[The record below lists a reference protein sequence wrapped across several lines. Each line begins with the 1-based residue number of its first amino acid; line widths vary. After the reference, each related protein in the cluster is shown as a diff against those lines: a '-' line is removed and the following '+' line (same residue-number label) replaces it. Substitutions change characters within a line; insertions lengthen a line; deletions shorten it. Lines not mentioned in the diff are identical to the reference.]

1 MKISKIIDKKKLLIS
16 FEIFPPKHEANF
28 DSVMQTALDLGGL
41 NPDFI
46 SVTYG
51 AGGTTRSYTAELA
64 SSLQE
69 KTQIPS
75 LAHLTCVGSGFSDI
89 QSIIRELKEKKIENV
104 LALRGDY
111 PQERMSIY
119 REIAPMPP
127 TSFVFL
133 KKATLHRG
141 ACYPKGILKVK
152 IAWRICNICNTRLMP
167 VLIFNN
173 SNVF

>member
-16 FEIFPPKHEANF
+16 FEIFPPKQEANF

-69 KTQIPS
+69 KNTNS
-75 LAHLTCVGSGFSDI
+75 VFGTF
-89 QSIIRELKEKKIENV
+89 N
-104 LALRGDY
+104 LRG
-111 PQERMSIY
+111 
-119 REIAPMPP
+119 
-127 TSFVFL
+127 L
-133 KKATLHRG
+133 
-141 ACYPKGILKVK
+141 
-152 IAWRICNICNTRLMP
+152 RIFGYSVYYSRA
-167 VLIFNN
+167 
-173 SNVF
+173 